1 MFRKPT
7 DFWLVHKRQVSFDIQ
22 AYLKHYFI
30 KSGLT
35 FHFFLLLSNPIARF
49 SFGNRNL
56 ADNDKD
62 GRLTADE
69 FVIAMHC
76 CDIVRSGQTLP
87 TRLPDDWLKNNSQ
100 APLGRANSLAK
111 STISPPKFPSLSP
124 MMNDENHSPET
135 IENER
140 KNSIVTYEEK
150 RQMNYEAGHKELERR
165 RQVLREQE
173 EREQREREER
183 GIIDFRN
190 ICVIELFFKIV
201 NVKWNYKNKKMNKN
215 VGNNLNMNVN

>member
-1 MFRKPT
+1 M
-7 DFWLVHKRQVSFDIQ
+7 SFNIR
-22 AYLKHYFI
+22 AYLKRYFI
-30 KSGLT
+30 KFGLT
-35 FHFFLLLSNPIARF
+35 FASSF
-49 SFGNRNL
+49 SFFVELNQSFLSQCRSL

-76 CDIVRSGQTLP
+76 CDIIRSGQSLP
-87 TRLPDDWLKNNSQ
+87 TRLPDEWLRNGTQ
-100 APLGRANSLAK
+100 TPLTK
-111 STISPPKFPSLSP
+111 SAISPSTFSSLSP
-124 MMNDENHSPET
+124 VIVNDENHSPET
-135 IENER
+135 GENER

-183 GIIDFRN
+183 ERKREFELQKQKDEQERRKQLEHERQLERQRQ
-190 ICVIELFFKIV
+190 IEQHKEEERRKLFEQREV
-201 NVKWNYKNKKMNKN
+201 RS
-215 VGNNLNMNVN
+215 

>member
-1 MFRKPT
+1 M
-7 DFWLVHKRQVSFDIQ
+7 SFNIR
-22 AYLKHYFI
+22 AYLKRYFI
-30 KSGLT
+30 KFGLT
-35 FHFFLLLSNPIARF
+35 FASSF
-49 SFGNRNL
+49 SFFVELNQSFLSQCRSL

-76 CDIVRSGQTLP
+76 CDIIRSGQSLP
-87 TRLPDDWLKNNSQ
+87 TRLPDEWLRNGTQ
-100 APLGRANSLAK
+100 TPLAK
-111 STISPPKFPSLSP
+111 LAISPSTFSSLSP
-124 MMNDENHSPET
+124 VIVNDENHSPET
-135 IENER
+135 GENER

-183 GIIDFRN
+183 ERKREFELQKQKDEQERRKQLEHERQLERQRQ
-190 ICVIELFFKIV
+190 IEQHKEEERRKLFEQREV
-201 NVKWNYKNKKMNKN
+201 RS
-215 VGNNLNMNVN
+215 